1 MNILIFISLLG
12 SALSNQVPSY
22 IPRPSAAVKRPIS
35 PAAPSFIPQPSPV
48 VPKPSAAVVHRPSA
62 TNVPRPVLEGPLPSA
77 TFIPRPVTLIPRQAP
92 EAPRPSATNAPRA
105 QPSYLSR
112 PTFAK
117 VGQTI
122 NPTFTPSPSPVAG
135 PMANPMHRY
144 YLKAQ
149 PWIAGLMV
157 VIAAGLLFM
166 GFIYTNGPPKIKKL
180 VRPHS
185 VPRPTLHLPTENL
198 RFRNVNNYGDN
209 SPV

>member
-22 IPRPSAAVKRPIS
+22 IPRPSVAVKRPIS

-48 VPKPSAAVVHRPSA
+48 VPKPLAAVVHRPSA
-62 TNVPRPVLEGPLPSA
+62 TNVPRPA
-77 TFIPRPVTLIPRQAP
+77 TFIPRPATLIPRPAP

-135 PMANPMHRY
+135 PTANPMHRY
-144 YLKAQ
+144 DLKAQ
-149 PWIAGLMV
+149 AWIAGLMV

>member
-1 MNILIFISLLG
+1 MNVLIFISLLG

-22 IPRPSAAVKRPIS
+22 IPRPSSAVKRPIS
-35 PAAPSFIPQPSPV
+35 PAAPSFIPQASPV

-62 TNVPRPVLEGPLPSA
+62 TNVPRPVLEGPWPSA
-77 TFIPRPVTLIPRQAP
+77 TFIPRPATLI
-92 EAPRPSATNAPRA
+92 PRPSATNAPRA

-117 VGQTI
+117 IGQTI

-135 PMANPMHRY
+135 PTANPIHRY